1 MHALYNHS
9 GELIAYQYQNALV
22 HPENMQVLGLI
33 LGNCVFDQKA
43 KVLGKLFQ
51 QKVYNLSG
59 EVLASKAD
67 NSLPVPENV
76 DTNSII
82 QEAWKILILIKD
94 HSCAWV
100 TAKTAWAPYSLAEL
114 IYVY

>member
-9 GELIAYQYQNALV
+9 GELIAYQYQHALV
-22 HPENMQVLGLI
+22 HPENMQVLGLV

-51 QKVYNLSG
+51 QKIYNLSG
-59 EVLASKAD
+59 EVLAYKAGQP
-67 NSLPVPENV
+67 LPIPENI

-82 QEAWKILILIKD
+82 QQTWNIVILIKD

-100 TAKTAWAPYSLAEL
+100 AAKTAWAPYSLAEL
-114 IYVY
+114 IYAY

>member
-22 HPENMQVLGLI
+22 HPESMDVLGI
-33 LGNCVFDQKA
+33 VLGNCVFDQQA
-43 KVLGKLFQ
+43 RPLGKLFQ

-59 EVLASKAD
+59 EILASKDDKA
-67 NSLPVPENV
+67 LPVPGEA
-76 DTNSII
+76 DTNGII
-82 QEAWKILILIKD
+82 QAAWKIVVMVKD

-100 TAKTAWAPYSLAEL
+100 NAQTAWASASLAEAL
-114 IYVY
+114 YVL

>member
-22 HPENMQVLGLI
+22 HPENMEVLGLV
-33 LGNCVFDQKA
+33 LGNCVFDQRA

-67 NSLPVPENV
+67 ESLAIPEDL
-76 DTNSII
+76 DTNGII
-82 QEAWKILILIKD
+82 QEAWKIMTQIND
-94 HSCAWV
+94 HNCAWV
-100 TAKTAWAPYSLAEL
+100 TPKTSWAPYSLAEL
-114 IYVY
+114 IYAY

>member
-22 HPENMQVLGLI
+22 HPESMEVLGLV
-33 LGNCVFDQKA
+33 LGNCVFNQQA

-59 EVLASKAD
+59 EILASKAGH
-67 NSLPVPENV
+67 SLPVPAEL
-76 DTNSII
+76 DTSGII
-82 QEAWKILILIKD
+82 SEAWKIVVLISD

-100 TAKTAWAPYSLAEL
+100 HAKTGWATSSLAEL
-114 IYVY
+114 LYV